1 MWNDGDDGF
10 GVLGFEYVSEGSSL
24 CLRSTSASIKARAFS
39 TRPKLKT
46 QNPKLKTN
54 PMNIILGVTASIAA
68 YKAADI
74 ASKLTK
80 QDRSVH
86 VVMTAGA
93 IQFIT
98 PLTLQT
104 LSRHPVTTSIFDE
117 KASWHPGHI
126 ELADNADLLL
136 IAPATAD
143 IIAKLAH
150 GFADDALT
158 AIALATEAPL
168 LLAPAMNGKMWL
180 HPATVANVEILRQRG
195 ADFIGPEEGMLACGY
210 EGIGRLWPVD
220 EIVAK
225 ALAYRK
231 R

>member
-1 MWNDGDDGF
+1 M
-10 GVLGFEYVSEGSSL
+10 
-24 CLRSTSASIKARAFS
+24 T
-39 TRPKLKT
+39 
-46 QNPKLKTN
+46 
-54 PMNIILGVTASIAA
+54 IILGVTASIAA

-80 QDRSVH
+80 QDRTVH

-93 IQFIT
+93 AQFIT

-104 LSRHPVTTSIFDE
+104 LSRHPVTTNIFDE

-126 ELADNADLLL
+126 ELADSADLLL

-158 AIALATEAPL
+158 AIALATAAPL

-180 HPATVANVEILRQRG
+180 HPATVANVETLRRRG

-225 ALAYRK
+225 ALEYRK

>member
-1 MWNDGDDGF
+1 M
-10 GVLGFEYVSEGSSL
+10 
-24 CLRSTSASIKARAFS
+24 
-39 TRPKLKT
+39 
-46 QNPKLKTN
+46 
-54 PMNIILGVTASIAA
+54 
-68 YKAADI
+68 
-74 ASKLTK
+74 
-80 QDRSVH
+80 H

-93 IQFIT
+93 TQFIT

-104 LSRHPVTTSIFDE
+104 LSRHPVTTNIFDE
-117 KASWHPGHI
+117 KLSWNPGHI
-126 ELADNADLLL
+126 ELADNADLVL

-143 IIAKLAH
+143 ILAKLAH

-158 AIALATEAPL
+158 SIVLASEAPL

-180 HPATVANVEILRQRG
+180 HPATVANVELLRQRG
-195 ADFIGPEEGMLACGY
+195 ADFIGPEKGMLACGY

-225 ALAYRK
+225 ALEYKK

>member
-1 MWNDGDDGF
+1 
-10 GVLGFEYVSEGSSL
+10 
-24 CLRSTSASIKARAFS
+24 
-39 TRPKLKT
+39 
-46 QNPKLKTN
+46 
-54 PMNIILGVTASIAA
+54 MNIILGVTASIAA
-68 YKAADI
+68 YKAADL

-93 IQFIT
+93 TQFIT
-98 PLTLQT
+98 PFTLQT
-104 LSRHPVTTSIFDE
+104 LSHHPVVTNIFDE
-117 KASWHPGHI
+117 KMSWHPGHI
-126 ELADNADLLL
+126 ELADKADLIL
-136 IAPATAD
+136 IAPATAN

-150 GFADDALT
+150 GLADDALT
-158 AIALATEAPL
+158 SIVLASEAPL

-180 HPATVANVEILRQRG
+180 HPATVANVEILRERG
-195 ADFIGPEEGMLACGY
+195 ADFIGPEKGMLACGY

-225 ALAYRK
+225 ALEYKK

>member
-1 MWNDGDDGF
+1 
-10 GVLGFEYVSEGSSL
+10 
-24 CLRSTSASIKARAFS
+24 
-39 TRPKLKT
+39 
-46 QNPKLKTN
+46 
-54 PMNIILGVTASIAA
+54 MNIILGVTASIAA

-93 IQFIT
+93 THFIT

-104 LSRHPVTTSIFDE
+104 LSRHPVTTNIFDE
-117 KASWHPGHI
+117 KLSWHPGHI
-126 ELADNADLLL
+126 ELADNADLVL

-143 IIAKLAH
+143 ILAKLAH

-158 AIALATEAPL
+158 SIVLATEAPL

-180 HPATVANVEILRQRG
+180 HPATVANVAHPQTTRRRFHRPGKGHVSVRLRRNWASLASRG
-195 ADFIGPEEGMLACGY
+195 NRRQSA
-210 EGIGRLWPVD
+210 
-220 EIVAK
+220 
-225 ALAYRK
+225 
-231 R
+231 

>member
-1 MWNDGDDGF
+1 MWN
-10 GVLGFEYVSEGSSL
+10 EP
-24 CLRSTSASIKARAFS
+24 
-39 TRPKLKT
+39 TR
-46 QNPKLKTN
+46 
-54 PMNIILGVTASIAA
+54 MNIILGVTASIAA

-93 IQFIT
+93 TQFIT

-104 LSRHPVTTSIFDE
+104 LSRHSVTTNSST
-117 KASWHPGHI
+117 KRSSWHPGHI
-126 ELADNADLLL
+126 ELADNADLVL
-136 IAPATAD
+136 IAPITAD
-143 IIAKLAH
+143 ILAKLAH

-158 AIALATEAPL
+158 SIVLATEAPL

-195 ADFIGPEEGMLACGY
+195 ATFIGPEKGMLACGY

-225 ALAYRK
+225 ALEYKK